1 MSANII
7 GCLLVGSVPLANN
20 EGVFRKCLA
29 SMPSRVKRLP
39 DGETGKR
46 FMFTLWQSAVFQAAP
61 EMLLNYALDSEA
73 RSRMITEEE
82 VDKIVAKLE
91 KAGIETEYDT
101 AAIESYA
108 VFKKLRNEGVI
119 PWGVR
124 FQVGLPTAANV
135 VPVFIEKAFQ
145 AKVWPLYEQA
155 LFRAMRNIQDKI
167 PHHDLAIQLDLA
179 LESAFWEGQF
189 LRPAFADTH
198 NVKDFVSD
206 YILRMI
212 EQIDQDV
219 ELGIHN
225 CYGDIEHKHFFE
237 PKSLQAVVDR
247 GLVLF
252 ERSSHPINFFH
263 APVPVSAMGFLD
275 EYFAPLKQILPNLK
289 EHATELYLGVVQ
301 YDDLEGTK
309 KRIEAASKVV
319 PEFGVATECGWG
331 RTPVE
336 QLDGIMKLTSQV
348 CGPVV

>member
-1 MSANII
+1 M
-7 GCLLVGSVPLANN
+7 
-20 EGVFRKCLA
+20 E
-29 SMPSRVKRLP
+29 
-39 DGETGKR
+39 D
-46 FMFTLWQSAVFQAAP
+46 
-61 EMLLNYALDSEA
+61 
-73 RSRMITEEE
+73 E
-82 VDKIVAKLE
+82 VDEVVAKLE
-91 KAGIETEYDT
+91 KAGIETGYDT

-108 VFKKLRNEGVI
+108 VFKKLRDEGVI
-119 PWGVR
+119 PQAVK
-124 FQVGLPTAANV
+124 FQVGLPTAGNV

-145 AKVWPLYEQA
+145 AKVWPLYEKA
-155 LFRAMRNIQDKI
+155 LFRAIHNIQDRI

-179 LESAFWEGQF
+179 LDSAFWEGQF

-198 NVKDFVSD
+198 NVQEYVAD

-212 EQIDQDV
+212 EQIDQEV

-252 ERSSHPINFFH
+252 ERSSHPISFFH
-263 APVPVSAMGFLD
+263 VPVPVSAMGFLD
-275 EYFAPLKQILPNLK
+275 KYLAPLKQILPKFK
-289 EHATELYLGVVQ
+289 EHRTELYLGVVQ
-301 YDDLEGTK
+301 YDDLEGTE
-309 KRIEAASKVV
+309 KRIEAACKIV

-336 QLDGIMKLTSQV
+336 QLDGILKLTSEV